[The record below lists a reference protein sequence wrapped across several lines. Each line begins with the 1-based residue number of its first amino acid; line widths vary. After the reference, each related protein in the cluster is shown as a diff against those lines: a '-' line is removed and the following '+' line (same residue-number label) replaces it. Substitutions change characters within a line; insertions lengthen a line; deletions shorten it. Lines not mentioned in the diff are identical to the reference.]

1 MSKFNIGKFLNF
13 LVEGLFLLIIFCVP
27 LYFCFYLETNEIFE
41 FHKFFIFRSLFFVLL
56 LFSSLKLI
64 FVSDFNRFK
73 NIFFILFK
81 NYFWPVFVFL
91 IFSLLSIM
99 WSIDRY
105 AAFYGSLDRQ
115 FGWLNYLLLLL
126 FFVFLVVDIIISNNY
141 KNRMFRIFF
150 TITLSGFFV
159 SIYAI
164 FQFFGLDFFQWTE
177 PARLT
182 GRSFSSLGQPNSL
195 GLFLILIL
203 PISFYLLKSKKS
215 FLSKGFYLLVFASEL
230 IALFFSG
237 SRSAWLGFVVGLI
250 FYLAVLYFKNNK
262 RIFYTSF
269 FVFLLLFSLLF
280 SVSNDFK
287 QRVLSSFNFD
297 SGSTASRS
305 LLWPKAF
312 EAFLKRP
319 LGHGLENQR
328 EALIVHYEK
337 DWGKFNVV
345 NVVFDRSHNVFLDVL
360 LTLGVFGFV
369 FFIFLVF
376 QLTKLLLKNINKSD
390 NKELNVALSSS
401 FLAYFVFLQF
411 NFSSLTSVVLFL
423 VLLSISIVLNV
434 KIFFP
439 DLFVADKNDDY
450 NKKQKFILLKY
461 LFFIL
466 VLFISIF
473 GIKKQADFLTNDYY
487 FFQAKRY
494 LSQGKFGEGILM
506 FSYIDKKGYMY
517 DDYAYYLVD
526 TIFGNYTR
534 GYFYEKSMDYLAK
547 KELENVLNRIEKR
560 KILSNSNSFFLNF
573 AESKI
578 FSVLGEEKKSEDKF
592 LELILKSSNF
602 PDLYL
607 NYARHKIIFNKL
619 EESLNL
625 FYKVS
630 SLLPGGEIESDVSRN
645 RLIYYKSLIDY
656 EINSVHFKINNNGV
670 K

>member
-1 MSKFNIGKFLNF
+1 MSKFNIGKSLNF
-13 LVEGLFLLIIFCVP
+13 LVEGLFLLIIFCIP

-41 FHKFFIFRSLFFVLL
+41 FHKFFIFRSLFFILL
-56 LFSSLKLI
+56 LFFSLKLI
-64 FVSDFNRFK
+64 FASNFGRVK
-73 NIFFILFK
+73 NIFFILFR
-81 NYFWPVFVFL
+81 NYFWPVFAFL
-91 IFSLLSIM
+91 FFSLLSIL

-105 AAFYGSLDRQ
+105 IAFYGSLDRQ

-141 KNRMFRIFF
+141 KNRIFRIFF
-150 TITLSGFFV
+150 IITLSGFFV

-215 FLSKGFYLLVFASEL
+215 FLSKGFYLLVFASEI

-269 FVFLLLFSLLF
+269 FAFLLLFLLLFS
-280 SVSNDFK
+280 VNNDFK

-345 NVVFDRSHNVFLDVL
+345 NVVFDRSHNVFLDIL

-450 NKKQKFILLKY
+450 NKKQKFILIKY

-466 VLFISIF
+466 ILFVSILAL
-473 GIKKQADFLTNDYY
+473 KNRQ
-487 FFQAKRY
+487 
-494 LSQGKFGEGILM
+494 
-506 FSYIDKKGYMY
+506 
-517 DDYAYYLVD
+517 
-526 TIFGNYTR
+526 IF
-534 GYFYEKSMDYLAK
+534 
-547 KELENVLNRIEKR
+547 
-560 KILSNSNSFFLNF
+560 
-573 AESKI
+573 
-578 FSVLGEEKKSEDKF
+578 
-592 LELILKSSNF
+592 
-602 PDLYL
+602 
-607 NYARHKIIFNKL
+607 
-619 EESLNL
+619 
-625 FYKVS
+625 
-630 SLLPGGEIESDVSRN
+630 
-645 RLIYYKSLIDY
+645 
-656 EINSVHFKINNNGV
+656 
-670 K
+670 